1 MSTMEVKKPNS
12 RQMSFQDYQLKE
24 VSVRLVLNESPGLY
38 STKPLS
44 TPQDAVNV
52 MGDLLRGSDREM
64 VCVIN
69 IDNKL
74 RPINYNYNIVS
85 IGGIN
90 SAMVPVANCF
100 KAALLSNASGVILLH
115 SHPSGDATPSQEDFE
130 VTKRFVQA
138 GKLLD
143 IPAMDHVIIGAY
155 QGEQYSFRENHPE
168 LFYAEP
174 DLSIFPEIDPSKGWS
189 AAEKKSTYQTEK
201 SSVIGRLNEKQLQVG
216 KKERIGIKPAKH
228 IDHSIG

>member
-1 MSTMEVKKPNS
+1 MAKKAVKEPNN
-12 RQMSFQDYQLKE
+12 RQMSFGDYQLKE

-38 STKPLS
+38 STTPLS

-52 MGDLLRGSDREM
+52 MGDLLRVSDREM

-69 IDNKL
+69 VDNKL
-74 RPINYNYNIVS
+74 RPINYNYSVVS

-100 KAALLSNASGVILLH
+100 KAALLANASGVILLH
-115 SHPSGDATPSQEDFE
+115 SHPSGDASPSQEDFD

-155 QGEQYSFRENHPE
+155 HGEQYSFRENHPE
-168 LFYAEP
+168 MFYAEP
-174 DLSIFPEIDPSKGWS
+174 DLSVFPEIDPSKGWS
-189 AAEKKSTYQTEK
+189 VAEKNNLHHAEK
-201 SSVIGRLNEKQLQVG
+201 PSVIGRLSEKQSQVDR
-216 KKERIGIKPAKH
+216 KERIGVDPAKH
-228 IDHSIG
+228 LAHSIG